1 MLVYLDTV
9 ICIYA
14 IEGALTLQSRARSK
28 LVTMARQGDLP
39 AISDLTWL
47 ECRVKPIRLGDT
59 VAQAEME
66 AFPTASD
73 AIGLGCDTST
83 NVFRG
88 L

>member
-47 ECRVKPIRLGDT
+47 EC
-59 VAQAEME
+59 
-66 AFPTASD
+66 
-73 AIGLGCDTST
+73 
-83 NVFRG
+83 
-88 L
+88 